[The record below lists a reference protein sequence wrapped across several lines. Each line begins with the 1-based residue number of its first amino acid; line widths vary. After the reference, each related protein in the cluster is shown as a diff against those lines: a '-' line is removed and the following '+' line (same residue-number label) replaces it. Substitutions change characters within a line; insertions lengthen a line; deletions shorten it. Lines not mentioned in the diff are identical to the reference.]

1 MNDKNVIDLSFF
13 TNSLIKASAV
23 KTTNGRMFKGKKTHA
38 KWEQVLRFLIVHSR
52 PPAGDFFARG
62 DEAGRIE
69 VRAMKENSLVRPRW
83 LFARCRKRCVN
94 VAYMVI
100 RFSLILL
107 QEEQNLYW
115 S

>member
-1 MNDKNVIDLSFF
+1 MDGKSSRARAVNKVEGGAKRCAKLGKMNDKNVIDLSFF

-38 KWEQVLRFLIVHSR
+38 KWEQVLRFLIVHLR

-69 VRAMKENSLVRPRW
+69 VRAMKENSLVRPR
-83 LFARCRKRCVN
+83 
-94 VAYMVI
+94 
-100 RFSLILL
+100 
-107 QEEQNLYW
+107 
-115 S
+115 